1 MSNQNHKNVRVNAQF
16 FRYAVDTACRG
27 RLLTSGRCME
37 FRREF
42 LVNPL
47 RYSFAVEV
55 PYEACRGI
63 GAC

>member
-1 MSNQNHKNVRVNAQF
+1 
-16 FRYAVDTACRG
+16 
-27 RLLTSGRCME
+27 ME